1 MSTETPPPAASRAR
15 WTGSVRA
22 AGNVLLVP
30 ALAILVALVIGAL
43 VIQLAGANPLLAY
56 YGLLLGAFGGPKEI
70 SETIVWTVPYIFAG
84 LAVALGFKGGLFNIG
99 AEGQLA
105 FGAVASAWIG
115 FALPGL
121 LGVEIPA
128 FIHIPLT
135 VLGGFLAGAVW
146 GGIPGWLKA
155 RTGGHEVINTIM
167 MNYLALLLTSYLLN
181 GPMKDPNPLNVIAR
195 TPSIA
200 LSARIPPIFAD
211 YRVHWGIVIGIAVA
225 VIIWWLLYRT
235 TFGFEVRTVGLN
247 PDAARYAGIKVG
259 RIVVATMAL
268 SGGLAGLAGAIEVT
282 ALNFRHELSFS
293 LGYGYDAITVALL
306 GRSHPLGVV
315 AAAFLMGAMRSGAT
329 RMQFES
335 QVPVDIISV
344 IQALI
349 LMFVAADQIVRY
361 IFRLRAPRE
370 KLVLTRGW
378 GS

>member
-1 MSTETPPPAASRAR
+1 
-15 WTGSVRA
+15 
-22 AGNVLLVP
+22 
-30 ALAILVALVIGAL
+30 
-43 VIQLAGANPLLAY
+43 
-56 YGLLLGAFGGPKEI
+56 
-70 SETIVWTVPYIFAG
+70 
-84 LAVALGFKGGLFNIG
+84 
-99 AEGQLA
+99 
-105 FGAVASAWIG
+105 
-115 FALPGL
+115 
-121 LGVEIPA
+121 
-128 FIHIPLT
+128 
-135 VLGGFLAGAVW
+135 
-146 GGIPGWLKA
+146 
-155 RTGGHEVINTIM
+155 
-167 MNYLALLLTSYLLN
+167 
-181 GPMKDPNPLNVIAR
+181 MKDPNPLNVIAR

-225 VIIWWLLYRT
+225 VIICWLLYRT

-315 AAAFLMGAMRSGAT
+315 AAALLMGAMRSGAT

>member
-1 MSTETPPPAASRAR
+1 MSNDIPAPADSRAR
-15 WTGSVRA
+15 GAGTLRA
-22 AGNVLLVP
+22 AWNVMLMP

-56 YGLLLGAFGGPKEI
+56 YGLLVGAFGGPKEI

-115 FALPGL
+115 YALPGV

-135 VLGGFLAGAVW
+135 VLGGCLAGAVW

-211 YRVHWGIVIGIAVA
+211 YRVHWGIVIGVAVA
-225 VIIWWLLYRT
+225 VLIWWLLYRT

-259 RIVVATMAL
+259 RIIVATMAL
-268 SGGLAGLAGAIEVT
+268 SGGLAGLAGAVEVT

-293 LGYGYDAITVALL
+293 LGYGFDAITVALL

-361 IFRLRAPRE
+361 IFRLRTPRE

>member
-1 MSTETPPPAASRAR
+1 MSQDTSAPA
-15 WTGSVRA
+15 VRA
-22 AGNVLLVP
+22 AGFLRAAWNVALLP
-30 ALAILVALVIGAL
+30 MLAIIVALVIGAI
-43 VIQLAGANPLLAY
+43 VIRLAGADPLLAY
-56 YGLLLGAFGGPKEI
+56 YGLLIGAFGGPREL

-115 FALPGL
+115 YALPGL
-121 LGVEIPA
+121 LGVSIPA
-128 FIHIPLT
+128 FIHIPLA
-135 VLGGFLAGAVW
+135 VLGGCAAGAAW
-146 GGIPGWLKA
+146 GAIPGWLKA

-211 YRVHWGIVIGIAVA
+211 YRVHWGIVIAIAVA
-225 VIIWWLLYRT
+225 VLIWWLIYRT

-247 PDAARYAGIKVG
+247 PDAGRYAGIHVG
-259 RIVVATMAL
+259 RIIVATMAL

-293 LGYGYDAITVALL
+293 LGYGFDAITVALL

-315 AAAFLMGAMRSGAT
+315 AAAFLMGAMRNGAT

-349 LMFVAADQIVRY
+349 LMFIAADQIVRY

-370 KLVLTRGW
+370 KLLLTRGW
-378 GS
+378 GG